1 MKHHK
6 VRPMADIVI
15 NHRVGTVQGHGGT
28 YNRFDGIP
36 LSWDEHAVTS
46 STGGLVTYI
55 YVFTHSNMHPTFLLL
70 YLYVVYFR
78 VIQTLGP
85 FSMAFPISTILKILS
100 ERISQHGFSGYA
112 IK

>member
-15 NHRVGTVQGHGGT
+15 NHRVGTLQGHGGT

-55 YVFTHSNMHPTFLLL
+55 YSFILICILCSSYCIFMLF
-70 YLYVVYFR
+70 
-78 VIQTLGP
+78 
-85 FSMAFPISTILKILS
+85 IS
-100 ERISQHGFSGYA
+100 G
-112 IK
+112 